1 MLDAR
6 SKENIEE
13 VSLASVA
20 GSSYETEI
28 RLFGLIPVKT
38 VAVNVIEEPYAVPGG
53 TPFGIKMET
62 DGVIVVGVTDV
73 QTPDATVNPAAAAG
87 IKRGDI
93 ITEADGHAIKD
104 NEAFAE
110 KSFWRVPEKQS
121 RSCMNAMGRNLK
133 LSLPRRNP
141 LWIIFIKQGSGSATV
156 LRGLERLRFATA
168 KPGFSAVWDMDL

>member
-1 MLDAR
+1 MKQGGTLLFQNRMLDAR

-73 QTPDATVNPAAAAG
+73 QTPDATVNPLAAAG
-87 IKRGDI
+87 IKRETSLQRPMGM
-93 ITEADGHAIKD
+93 
-104 NEAFAE
+104 
-110 KSFWRVPEKQS
+110 RS
-121 RSCMNAMGRNLK
+121 R
-133 LSLPRRNP
+133 
-141 LWIIFIKQGSGSATV
+141 Q
-156 LRGLERLRFATA
+156 
-168 KPGFSAVWDMDL
+168 